1 LTSSHRAFPSF
12 IESLRSPNASVRY
25 AAVTGIDAFGD
36 RWQIEPLE
44 NLLQTEK
51 EPSLKKFTRETISH
65 LEKK

>member
-1 LTSSHRAFPSF
+1 MPAW
-12 IESLRSPNASVRY
+12 RY